1 MSGNTNTFNTDPD
14 NGVIHPTS
22 RQLFRTWERLRGE
35 NSAPLRSQMTIS
47 ELSAIIPWVCIL
59 HRDLDRMSYV
69 FRLAGSAVCDIW
81 GRPLTQ
87 SVAFQDWSSF
97 DRETIVR
104 ALDTV
109 VGMKQPCVARFVAY
123 SFGGRE
129 VGFELLAVPV
139 LAANG
144 KDVHA
149 MLTIAPF
156 RDRRGLEADPL
167 VDFQIR
173 KIKVLWT
180 DELPGE
186 PVRTKA
192 FSNDD
197 VKRMNTSFLRV
208 IDGGKI

>member
-1 MSGNTNTFNTDPD
+1 MSGNTDTFNKAQD

-22 RQLFRTWERLRGE
+22 RELFRAWERTRGAK
-35 NSAPLRSQMTIS
+35 SAPMRSQMTMS
-47 ELSAIIPWVCIL
+47 ELTGIVPWVCIL
-59 HRDLDRMSYV
+59 HRDPNRMSYV

-81 GRPLTQ
+81 GRQLTNT
-87 SVAFQDWSSF
+87 VAFQDWPGF

-109 VGMKQPCVARFVAY
+109 VGMKQPCVARFVAH

-129 VGFELLAVPV
+129 VGFEFTAVPV

-144 KDVHA
+144 SDVHA
-149 MLTIAPF
+149 MVTIAPF
-156 RDRRGLEADPL
+156 RDRRGREADPL

-173 KIKVLWT
+173 KIRILWS

-186 PVRTKA
+186 PVRSNT

-208 IDGGKI
+208 IDGGKS